1 MIFWRSCSR
10 ISSKIMKSLSLRS
23 KARPVGIHYRGC
35 APSTLAKVSHFIV
48 KINHVINLF
57 KNTNFARVYRWLE
70 SQNYLRNTSNQT
82 SNFWGKCSILRTHSW
97 MTSLRKG
104 KKSSKGCPL
113 ETFKKN
119 TKKLSNKFTER
130 ETENIWRENR
140 RINSSKNSYFW
151 ARPRIM
157 LMPFSKSL
165 QLLLKKPSK
174 MSQLQNK
181 PLWMNTWPRL
191 NRSIRL
197 RQ

>member
-1 MIFWRSCSR
+1 MIFWRSSSR
-10 ISSKIMKSLSLRS
+10 ISSKTMKSLSPKS

-35 APSTLAKVSHFIV
+35 APSTLVKVSHCIV
-48 KINHVINLF
+48 KIYPVINLS
-57 KNTNFARVYRWLE
+57 KSTNFARIYRWLE
-70 SQNYLRNTSNQT
+70 SQNCWRNTSRLTN
-82 SNFWGKCSILRTHSW
+82 NFWGKCSTLRTHSW

-113 ETFKKN
+113 ITFKRN
-119 TKKLSNKFTER
+119 TKRLSNKFTER

-174 MSQLQNK
+174 MSQLQRK
-181 PLWMNTWPRL
+181 LLWMSIWPR
-191 NRSIRL
+191 
-197 RQ
+197 